1 MKKTLSILLAV
12 LMLSTLLV
20 PAIMANGEEV
30 KGPTPASK
38 KFIDSL
44 VVTYPLGVNIPTYY
58 DYISR
63 EWNGRLYLKSV
74 VHKDSEVIAT
84 YYGWVYYIM
93 DTNRSV
99 EVKVEGDRGVIVVH
113 DNPLAPKVH
122 SQKLFIDLTK

>member
-30 KGPTPASK
+30 KGPTPASR

-44 VVTYPLGVNIPTYY
+44 VVSYPAGFEIPTYY

-63 EWNGRLYLKSV
+63 EWNGRLHLKSTV
-74 VHKDSEVIAT
+74 EKGSEVIAT

-113 DNPLAPKVH
+113 DNPLAPKVP
-122 SQKLFIDLTK
+122 SQNQFIDLTK